1 MVVKK
6 ITMDKKILN
15 IAFSLSEYVIG
26 AIVLFLQYR
35 LMIKVLGISS
45 LGLWS
50 LSLTLMSLTSV
61 GTSGFSGSVVRY
73 IAIYKAKSNIKIDR
87 LIETVEITVALIS
100 VVLIGILI
108 VLLKYFGL
116 YFFTIAELEV
126 LNRIIPLIVAG
137 FFISTLS
144 GVHLQALDG
153 LQLIYLRNIIN
164 IFSKFSYLV
173 LTYILIYNYGIMGI
187 SLAFII
193 SAFITILLSIFFIR
207 KYVPTKRI
215 FLLRFDGEVFK
226 ELFNYGINFQIS
238 SLAQVIYD
246 PLTKILIKRFGG
258 IECVG
263 LYELASKILIQARQ
277 LIVVV
282 VNTFVPIVAE
292 LKEKNN
298 NEYVKQLYIKIFNFV
313 IIISLALFTLELLVF
328 PIIPEIFL
336 KDKSNSTFSKFNIYY
351 IEIAIGLMINLFSV
365 PAFMFNLGTG
375 NIRSNTNAFV
385 FSAIIYILFEF
396 VIGKVWKDEGVVL
409 GWLIGSIALSCII
422 LIQFQ
427 INEKINHLKL
437 FSQSFIYLFIVSTI
451 MLSVFYWHFSN
462 NIIVTYIIIIIYSF
476 FAIKIISKEEVIKS
490 LLSKYNLIY

>member
-15 IAFSLSEYVIG
+15 ITFSLLEYVIG
-26 AIVLFLQYR
+26 AIALFLQYR

-73 IAIYKAKSNIKIDR
+73 IAIYKVKSDNKIDK

-100 VVLIGILI
+100 IVLIS
-108 VLLKYFGL
+108 VLLLLLYFGGA
-116 YFFTIAELEV
+116 YFLTIVELEIIKQ
-126 LNRIIPLIVAG
+126 IIPLIIVG

-153 LQLIYLRNIIN
+153 LQLIYVRNMIN
-164 IFSKFSYLV
+164 ILSKISYLMI
-173 LTYILIYNYGIMGI
+173 TYVLIYNYGIIGI
-187 SLAFII
+187 SMAFVI
-193 SAFITILLSIFFIR
+193 SASVTLLLSIFFIK
-207 KYVPTKRI
+207 KYVPTKQI
-215 FLLRFDGEVFK
+215 ILLRFDNEIFK

-246 PLTKILIKRFGG
+246 PLTKILIKKFGG
-258 IECVG
+258 IEYVG
-263 LYELASKILIQARQ
+263 LYELASKILVQARQ

-298 NEYVKQLYIKIFNFV
+298 NKYVKQLYIKIFSFV
-313 IIISLALFTLELLVF
+313 IIISLALFTVELLIF
-328 PIIPEIFL
+328 PIISEIFI
-336 KDKSNSTFSKFNIYY
+336 KDKSNYTFVKFKIYY

-385 FSAIIYILFEF
+385 FSAIIYIVFEF
-396 VIGKVWKDEGVVL
+396 VIGKIWKDEGVVL

-437 FSQSFIYLFIVSTI
+437 FSKSFISVFTVSVVVLFI
-451 MLSVFYWHFSN
+451 FYSYAICN
-462 NIIVTYIIIIIYSF
+462 RYIINYVLIILYSS
-476 FAIKIISKEEVIKS
+476 FAVYIIGKEEVVVS
-490 LLSKYNLIY
+490 LRSRYKLT